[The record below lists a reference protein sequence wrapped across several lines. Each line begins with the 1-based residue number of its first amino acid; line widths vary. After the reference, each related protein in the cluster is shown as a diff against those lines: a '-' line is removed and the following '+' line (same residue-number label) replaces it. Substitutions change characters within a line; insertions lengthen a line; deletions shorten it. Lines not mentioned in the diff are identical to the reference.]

1 MKRNGFLLHWMNKGT
16 APSEISMHL
25 HAHRYL
31 NVQVLTHDIS
41 HVYVLTSRVLAH
53 FFKYD
58 NMQPPLWSPFQNFA
72 STFPISQSYDRQTKE
87 SVYDLRSKINESS
100 CTTKLT
106 YTTET
111 ELQM

>member
-25 HAHRYL
+25 HAPRYL

-53 FFKYD
+53 FLKYD

>member
-1 MKRNGFLLHWMNKGT
+1 MNKGT

-41 HVYVLTSRVLAH
+41 HVYVLASRVLAH

-58 NMQPPLWSPFQNFA
+58 NMQPPL
-72 STFPISQSYDRQTKE
+72 
-87 SVYDLRSKINESS
+87 
-100 CTTKLT
+100 
-106 YTTET
+106 
-111 ELQM
+111 